1 MASFRDNLFRNLTL
15 RLRPT
20 SSSTEIPYSGLL
32 SWLLLAQLSYELFD
46 TTYLTGRSME
56 PTFNDVGDVVL
67 VDKFAFRS
75 SLAGKL
81 PKRSDE
87 GGGGGDPGGPFGW
100 RPIRGLSRGDVVI
113 ASGVHSSS
121 PRYGFVCKRVAAVP
135 GDVVHL
141 DSLYHGVND
150 PRRGGK
156 VAVPDGRVW
165 LEGDNPPKS
174 RDSRHY
180 GVIPASLIIG
190 RVVWRLWPWGPVS
203 TERPEGV
210 RESTVELR
218 EDNGGAR

>member
-1 MASFRDNLFRNLTL
+1 MASFRDNLFRNLTFH
-15 RLRPT
+15 LRPT

-67 VDKFAFRS
+67 VDKFAFKS

-81 PKRSDE
+81 PGRSEED
-87 GGGGGDPGGPFGW
+87 GGSW
-100 RPIRGLSRGDVVI
+100 KPIKGLSRGDVVI
-113 ASGVHSSS
+113 ASGVHSLS
-121 PRYGFVCKRVAAVP
+121 PRYGFVCKRVVAVP

-150 PRRGGK
+150 PRSGGK
-156 VAVPDGRVW
+156 VAVPDGSVW

-203 TERPEGV
+203 AERPEGV
-210 RESTVELR
+210 RRSTVELR
-218 EDNGGAR
+218 EGRGQRR